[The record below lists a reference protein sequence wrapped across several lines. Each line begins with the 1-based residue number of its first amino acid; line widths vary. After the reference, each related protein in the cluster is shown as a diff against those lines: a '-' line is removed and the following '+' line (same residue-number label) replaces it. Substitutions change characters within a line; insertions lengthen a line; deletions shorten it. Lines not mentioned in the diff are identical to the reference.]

1 MAAGFLKVL
10 IVQDG
15 FEGGLDEQGHR
26 TVGGCKNGGLPYT
39 YKVDPERAC
48 EPAAGGGPAV
58 PRGPHEAD
66 PMMRK
71 QAEAMATGVIRLM
84 IDPPLSS

>member
-15 FEGGLDEQGHR
+15 FEGGLDEQGHW

-48 EPAAGGGPAV
+48 EPAAGDKGEGI
-58 PRGPHEAD
+58 
-66 PMMRK
+66 K
-71 QAEAMATGVIRLM
+71 
-84 IDPPLSS
+84 